1 VIGLP
6 KSIGEIYGMLFLS
19 DEPLA
24 FDDLVNR
31 LGISKGSVS
40 QGLRALRQIGAV
52 REAPNG
58 NGRRTYYEPE
68 VQLKRLVGGFIREQV
83 VPHLDSGTT
92 KLAALNEAIGGLD
105 DGEHREFLAGRLD
118 RLEHWFKR
126 SRLILPLLQRV
137 LGE

>member
-1 VIGLP
+1 
-6 KSIGEIYGMLFLS
+6 
-19 DEPLA
+19 
-24 FDDLVNR
+24 
-31 LGISKGSVS
+31 
-40 QGLRALRQIGAV
+40 V
-52 REAPNG
+52 REASNG

-105 DGEHREFLAGRLD
+105 DGEHREFLVQRLD